1 MFKSL
6 IKHIRREEV
15 SLFVGSGFS
24 IEASAPSVSQLKELI
39 LNDFDD
45 EDLKS
50 QHIDDGL
57 AELSNFYVNE
67 QCVGSRNQLISL
79 LKKAFEFT
87 PSCMDDHEMLARI
100 PHFSKIFTT
109 NYDTLLE
116 SSYQQNEINVV
127 RTDKDCTYLEKPVS
141 IFKVH
146 GDFTDPDSVIITSDD
161 YEKFKGSWP
170 NQAMWDLVKTEF
182 LTKNI
187 LFIGYS
193 LEDDNILQLI
203 KFISESVNDN
213 QKGMFLIAPGINA
226 QKQQRLKKMHV
237 KYFDAYAKDFLTEL
251 TNELQNNI
259 SSDFRN
265 KYISA
270 DTYARFCSYYNYV
283 PSVSVEPEENKIV
296 DCKSLDGQPLSHK
309 FTMTVKNSFGNILLE
324 NDFNKNGKIIE
335 THPLYSHVPCL
346 RLSGEDLIKCQHSVN
361 GIVVDDKIKEIII
374 GPAEKKVPLTIRIP
388 DEKFFELVDAKGYV
402 LNGNKILLHLGCH
415 IFNLTIIVD
424 IHEQTK
430 NINFRFDFNSKYQ
443 SCDEALKWIK
453 VPIAFFSNKEVYISE
468 LSETAFKLDDGRQIE
483 NHNFYQYQQYYQDIK
498 DIELLTRKKF
508 SVYNECTKERYQMAR
523 AVVNFLRHE
532 PFAVPY
538 DSQKGLD
545 YTVTDVEPGL
555 LKSALPVNEQVSL
568 VSTETNAKKITLN
581 ERLFEIPYTH
591 QIFNSCLV
599 RQISPKDVGQ
609 ATVNFQYDSQC
620 YYVLYSN
627 KPANEEFPDLRPI
640 NELIKNISRQ

>member
-1 MFKSL
+1 MFESL
-6 IKHIRREEV
+6 IKLIRKEEV
-15 SLFVGSGFS
+15 SLFIGAGFS

-45 EDLKS
+45 EDLKK
-50 QHIDDGL
+50 QHTDDDL
-57 AELSNFYVNE
+57 AELSSFYVNE
-67 QCVGSRNQLISL
+67 LCVGSRNQLISL

-87 PSCMDDHEMLARI
+87 PSCMDDHKKLAHI
-100 PHFSKIFTT
+100 PHISKIFTT

-116 SSYQQNEINVV
+116 DSYQPKDINVV
-127 RTDKDCTYLEKPVS
+127 RTDKDCTYLENPIS

-146 GDFTDPDSVIITSDD
+146 GDFTDPNSVIITSDD
-161 YEKFKGSWP
+161 YEKFNGSWP
-170 NQAMWDLVKTEF
+170 NQAMWNLVKTEF
-182 LTKNI
+182 LTKHI

-193 LEDDNILQLI
+193 LEDDNILQVI
-203 KFISESVNDN
+203 QSISESVNDN
-213 QKGMFLIAPGINA
+213 QKSMFLIAPGINI

-237 KYFDAYAKDFLTEL
+237 KYYDAYAKDFLAEL
-251 TNELQNNI
+251 TKELENNI
-259 SSDFRN
+259 SSDFRK

-283 PSVSVEPEENKIV
+283 PSVNVELGENHIV
-296 DCKSLDGQPLSHK
+296 DYKSLDGEPLRHK
-309 FTMTVKNSFGNILLE
+309 LTMTVNNALGKILLE
-324 NDFNKNGKIIE
+324 NDFDKNGKIIE
-335 THPLYSHVPCL
+335 KDPLYSHVPCL
-346 RLSGEDLIKCQHSVN
+346 HLSDEDLIRCLHSVN
-361 GIVVDDKIKEIII
+361 GVVVEEKIKEIII
-374 GPAEKKVPLTIRIP
+374 GPQEKKMQLTIRIP
-388 DEKFFELVDAKGYV
+388 DENFFELVEAKRYALNSHKV
-402 LNGNKILLHLGCH
+402 LFLIGCH

-424 IHEQTK
+424 IQDQTR
-430 NINFRFDFNSKYQ
+430 NISFRFDFNAKYQ

-468 LSETAFKLDDGRQIE
+468 LSENAFKFNDGRQIE
-483 NHNFYQYQQYYQDIK
+483 DHNFYQYQQYYQDIK
-498 DIELLTRKKF
+498 DIELLTRRKF
-508 SVYNECTKERYQMAR
+508 SVYYECIKERYQMAR
-523 AVVNFLRHE
+523 AVVHYLRHE
-532 PFAVPY
+532 SFAVPC

-581 ERLFEIPYTH
+581 DRLFEIPYTH

-599 RQISPKDVGQ
+599 RNISPKDIGQ
-609 ATVNFQYDSQC
+609 AMVNFQYDSQC

-640 NELIKNISRQ
+640 NELIKNISRI